1 MQKLAGWFWA
11 LIARIARFLLE
22 RLFRLTG
29 REMPEEFFQTFLQFV
44 RFGIVG
50 VTNTLVSYGVYVVS
64 LLILRK
70 LHCLPDV
77 DYYAAQFMAFLLS
90 VLWSFYWNNKVVFTL
105 QSGEQRSWWKSLLK
119 TYASYSFTGLFLN
132 SLLLYVWVQVFH
144 ISEFLA
150 PIINLLISVPLN
162 FVINKFWAFR
172 SDRTAEKGR

>member
-50 VTNTLVSYGVYVVS
+50 VTNTLVSYGVYVV
-64 LLILRK
+64 
-70 LHCLPDV
+70 
-77 DYYAAQFMAFLLS
+77 
-90 VLWSFYWNNKVVFTL
+90 
-105 QSGEQRSWWKSLLK
+105 SLLK